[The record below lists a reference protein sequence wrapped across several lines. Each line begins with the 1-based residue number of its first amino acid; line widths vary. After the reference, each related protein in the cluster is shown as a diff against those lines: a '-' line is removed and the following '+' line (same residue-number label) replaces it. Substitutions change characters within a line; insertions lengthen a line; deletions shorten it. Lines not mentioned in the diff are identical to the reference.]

1 MGFSGTVTVYKK
13 KPEGFSNVITIENI
27 SNLYTIVQ
35 NIVYSLC
42 KDG

>member
-13 KPEGFSNVITIENI
+13 KPVGFSNVITIENI

-42 KDG
+42 KDR